1 MKNKALAFAAAA
13 CSLAMLLG
21 GCGSSASKTA
31 QTNGGKVI
39 ITVNDSE
46 PQNELVPGNINE
58 NAGARPAVLVNSTLV
73 TFDEKGNTVNEDAE
87 SVTPNADA
95 TQYTVK
101 LKKDK
106 KFSDGTPVTAES
118 FTKAWSFVANAKNA
132 QKCAS
137 FFQTIKGYDEL
148 QKEGLKGDEQL
159 SGLKVVDKNTFTVDL
174 KQPDSVFPIKVGYL
188 AFAPLPESFYKDPK
202 AYGEK
207 PVSSGPYL
215 FKSWDHN
222 RQIEVV
228 KNPAYEGPRKAQ
240 NDGVTFKIYTD
251 GNAAYRDV
259 QSGNLD
265 MTDNIPDTETSNFQ
279 SDSTI
284 TAYNKPGSVIL
295 QFSIASSLPHFDV
308 KTEEGRLRR
317 QAVSMSIDRKAIAEK
332 VLNKTAAP
340 ANDFTSPK
348 TPGYDPN
355 LKGSEHLKFDAKKA
369 KELWAKAE
377 AISKYDGPLTFTYNA
392 DNAVAK
398 SVFDAVVNYVKNN
411 LGVKAETTPIPTFQ
425 EFRDACTKRKIKGAW
440 RAGWMPDY
448 PSPENYLTQQFASV
462 AADGNG
468 SNDGD
473 YKNPKFDELLTKA
486 TASSDASEAT
496 KLYHQAGETLLE
508 DLPSVPLLYM
518 NAKAVMNH
526 NLKGFVMDWQ
536 NMPLYY
542 QLRK

>member
-39 ITVNDSE
+39 ITVNNTE

-58 NAGARPAVLVNSTLV
+58 NAGARPAMLVNSTLI
-73 TFDEKGNTVNEDAE
+73 TFDEKGNPVNEDAE

-101 LKKDK
+101 LKEDK

-148 QKEGLKGDEQL
+148 QKNDLKGDEQL
-159 SGLKVVDKNTFTVDL
+159 SGLKVVDDKTFTVDL

-188 AFAPLPESFYKDPK
+188 AFAPLPESFYKNPK

-222 RQIEVV
+222 KQIEVV
-228 KNPAYEGPRKAQ
+228 KNPDYEGPRKAQ
-240 NDGVTFKIYTD
+240 NDGVTFKVYTD

-259 QSGNLD
+259 QAGNLD
-265 MTDNIPDTETSNFQ
+265 MTDNIPDTQTKTFQ
-279 SDSTI
+279 KDT
-284 TAYNKPGSVIL
+284 TVKAYNRPGSVIQ
-295 QFSIASSLPHFDV
+295 QFTISSSLPHFDV
-308 KTEEGRLRR
+308 NTEEGKLRR
-317 QAVSMSIDRKAIAEK
+317 QAISMAIDRKVIIDK
-332 VLNKTAAP
+332 ILNGTASP
-340 ANDFTSPK
+340 ANEFTSPL
-348 TPGYDPN
+348 TPGYKAD
-355 LKGSEHLKFDAKKA
+355 LKGHENTEFNAKKA
-369 KELWAKAE
+369 KELWAKADK
-377 AISKYDGPLTFTYNA
+377 ISKYDGSLTFSYNA
-392 DNAVAK
+392 DGNAK
-398 SVFDAVVNYVKNN
+398 SVFDAVVNSLKNN
-411 LGVKAETTPIPTFQ
+411 LGIKAETTPIPTFQ
-425 EFRDACTKRKIKGAW
+425 EFRNACSKRQIKGAW
-440 RAGWMPDY
+440 RSGWMPDY
-448 PSPENYLTQQFASV
+448 PSAENYLTQQFASV

-473 YKNPKFDELLTKA
+473 YKNPKFDDLLKKA
-486 TASSDASEAT
+486 ASAKPAEAT
-496 KLYHQAGETLLE
+496 KLYQQANEILLDE
-508 DLPSVPLLYM
+508 LPSIPLFYS
-518 NAKAVMNH
+518 NAKAVMVPT
-526 NLKGFVMDWQ
+526 LKGFTMDWQ
-536 NMPLYY
+536 NMALYY
-542 QLRK
+542 QLHK

>member
-21 GCGSSASKTA
+21 GCGSSDSKTA

-39 ITVNDSE
+39 ITVSNSE

-58 NAGARPAVLVNSTLV
+58 NAGARPAMLVNSTLV
-73 TFDEKGNTVNEDAE
+73 TFDEKGNAVNEDAE
-87 SVTPNADA
+87 SITPNNDA

-101 LKKDK
+101 LKEGK
-106 KFSDGTPVTAES
+106 KFSDGTPITAES

-137 FFQTIKGYDEL
+137 FFQTIKGYDDL
-148 QKEGLKGDEQL
+148 QKGDTKGDEQL

-174 KQPDSVFPIKVGYL
+174 KQSDSVFPIKVGYL

-222 RQIEVV
+222 KQIEVV
-228 KNPAYEGPRKAQ
+228 KNQDYDGPRKAQ
-240 NDGVTFKIYTD
+240 NDGVTFKVYTD
-251 GNAAYRDV
+251 GTAAYRDV
-259 QSGNLD
+259 QAGNLD
-265 MTDNIPDTETSNFQ
+265 MTDNIPDTQTRTFEKDT
-279 SDSTI
+279 TVK
-284 TAYNKPGSVIL
+284 AYNRPGSVIQ
-295 QFSIASSLPHFDV
+295 QFTIPSSLPHFDV

-317 QAVSMSIDRKAIAEK
+317 QALSMAIDRALIVKKI
-332 VLNKTAAP
+332 LSSTASP
-340 ANDFTSPK
+340 ANEFTSPL
-348 TPGYDPN
+348 TPGYKPD
-355 LKGSEHLKFDAKKA
+355 LKGHENVEFNAKKA
-369 KELWAKAE
+369 KELWAKADK
-377 AISKYDGPLTFTYNA
+377 ISKYNDTLTFSYNA
-392 DNAVAK
+392 DGNAK
-398 SVFDAVVNYVKNN
+398 SVFDAVVNALKNN
-411 LGVKAETTPIPTFQ
+411 LGIKAETTPIPTFQ
-425 EFRDACTKRKIKGAW
+425 EFRNACSKRQIKGAW

-448 PSPENYLTQQFASV
+448 PSPENYLTQEFASV

-468 SNDGD
+468 SNEGD

-486 TASSDASEAT
+486 ASAKPEEAT
-496 KLYHQAGETLLE
+496 KLYQQANEILLA
-508 DLPSVPLLYM
+508 DLPSIPLFYS
-518 NAKAVMNH
+518 NAKAVMVPS
-526 NLKGFVMDWQ
+526 LQGFVMDWQ

-542 QLRK
+542 QLHK